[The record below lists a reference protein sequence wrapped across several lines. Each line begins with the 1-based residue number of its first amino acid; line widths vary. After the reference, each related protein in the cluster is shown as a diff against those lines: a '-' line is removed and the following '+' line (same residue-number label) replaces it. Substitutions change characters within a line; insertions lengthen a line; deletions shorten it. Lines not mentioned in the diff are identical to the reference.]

1 MNGKEFLTALDYI
14 VKEKGIDKS
23 IVLEGMEAALNA
35 ACKKHFRNLVNTRV
49 SINENTGDIKVY
61 SVKTVVEEPSNDT
74 EISLE
79 EARKIVPDIQLD
91 ETIEEEVTPKNFG
104 RVAASTAKQVM
115 VQKIKEAEKAVL
127 MKEFDGKQDE
137 LMVGVLSREDE
148 HNYYVDL
155 GRTHGILPKDELIP
169 SEKLEMCSQV
179 KVYISKIE
187 FGVKG
192 VFILL
197 SRRHFGFL
205 KRLLESE
212 IPELMDG
219 SVILYSVARDAGSR
233 SKIAVYGT
241 DKDIDP
247 VGAII
252 GERGSRI
259 ARIIKELNGEKID
272 IVLYDKDPSVFIA
285 NSLSPAKGVNVSI
298 IDPKKSEAM
307 ALVDDDN
314 FALAIGKKGQNVKL
328 AARLTHYKIDVK
340 KKSEYNIISE

>member
-61 SVKTVVEEPSNDT
+61 SVKTVVEEASNDT

-169 SEKLEMCSQV
+169 SEKLEMGSQV

>member
-49 SINENTGDIKVY
+49 SINEDIGDIKVY
-61 SVKTVVEEPSNDT
+61 SVRTVVEEVSNDT

-79 EARKIVPDIQLD
+79 DARKIVSDINLG
-91 ETIEEEVTPKNFG
+91 ETIEEEVTPKDFG

-115 VQKIKEAEKAVL
+115 IQKIKEAEKEVL
-127 MKEFDGKQDE
+127 MREFDGKCDE

-155 GRTHGILPKDELIP
+155 GRTHGILPKDELIGD
-169 SEKLEMCSQV
+169 EKLEMGSQI

-197 SRRHFGFL
+197 SRRHYGFL
-205 KRLLESE
+205 KRLLENE
-212 IPELMDG
+212 IPELIDG

-233 SKIAVYGT
+233 SKIAVYST
-241 DKDIDP
+241 DSDVDAI
-247 VGAII
+247 GAII

-259 ARIIKELNGEKID
+259 SRIIKELNGEKID
-272 IVLYDKDPSVFIA
+272 IVLYDKDPVIFIT
-285 NSLSPAKGVNVSI
+285 NSLSPARGVNVSI
-298 IDPKKSEAM
+298 TDVKKNEAI

-328 AARLTHYKIDVK
+328 ASRLTHYKIDVK
-340 KKSEYNIISE
+340 RKSEYNIISE

>member
-169 SEKLEMCSQV
+169 SEKLEMGSQV

-298 IDPKKSEAM
+298 IDPKKNEAM

>member
-169 SEKLEMCSQV
+169 SEKLEMGSQV